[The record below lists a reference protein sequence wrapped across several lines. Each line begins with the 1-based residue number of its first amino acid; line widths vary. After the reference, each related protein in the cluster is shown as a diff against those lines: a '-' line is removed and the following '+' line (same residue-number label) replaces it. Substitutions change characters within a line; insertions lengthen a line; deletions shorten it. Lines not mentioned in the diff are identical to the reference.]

1 MPARRWR
8 TGSKGSNWRLK
19 VRQKVGKAF
28 FFVKKNQKA
37 SAERGIDAE
46 RCPSPRKIEVFLLL
60 FVHKKKVLLIRR
72 YAKKRLA
79 RKRAMTAV
87 ARCRSVSIG
96 RSSARRAFAA
106 SMGGDCAAMK
116 SVVQ

>member
-1 MPARRWR
+1 
-8 TGSKGSNWRLK
+8 
-19 VRQKVGKAF
+19 
-28 FFVKKNQKA
+28 
-37 SAERGIDAE
+37 
-46 RCPSPRKIEVFLLL
+46 
-60 FVHKKKVLLIRR
+60 
-72 YAKKRLA
+72 
-79 RKRAMTAV
+79 MTAV